1 MKATKKKISIKNSF
15 FEGFVIESQRLERK
29 DLPITLAFWIS
40 KNFEKIRQES
50 QTYFEMKRRIAEKYS
65 AKDENGKPK
74 IDSRGNYEIG
84 NMSKF
89 VEELRELQGQEI
101 EIELDVIKIRLQDL
115 DGIKMTPAEMSCL
128 IPFIEIEE

>member
-1 MKATKKKISIKNSF
+1 MKSIKKKISIKNSF
-15 FEGFVIESQRLERK
+15 FESFALESQRIERK

-65 AKDENGKPK
+65 AKDENEKAK
-74 IDSRGNYEIG
+74 IDSRGNYEIED
-84 NMSKF
+84 MSKF
-89 VEELRELQGQEI
+89 IKELRELQEQEI
-101 EIELDVIKIRLQDL
+101 EIELDVIKIKLQDL

-128 IPFIEIEE
+128 MPFIEIE